1 MVLAAW
7 GYAALG
13 AVSFTDQNLDA
24 GYLNPGDVGIAI
36 QQIVVQGDSTK
47 QAYFDAITV
56 RNLGT
61 ATHEEIVKI
70 EIWNGGVKLGEITDP
85 IGLATGGVTIPV
97 NYTLAA
103 GATATLEVRVD
114 VAGTASVAGGE
125 TLILEVRFHY
135 FLGATA
141 YTSAW
146 IADGKTEEIKRA
158 GFEEIEETTLAAGN
172 YNPGDGAG
180 SPVQQVTFTDTDANS
195 AQIEVTT
202 IKVRNLGT
210 ATDADIEKLVVK
222 VTDNGTTYTAD
233 TAAIPGIDLSTWNDG
248 GVEFVPNN
256 FVNGGG
262 QWNGIVDDDA
272 AIEILVEIKVK
283 DPLASDGRTVR
294 TEVIIELSEQ
304 QPGGDQNFV
313 QSSQAP
319 TTQTIRNAGVEEIEE
334 QSTPPASGVLNPGE
348 LLIQKIRLT
357 DFDVNNNVPEV
368 TCVWVKNL
376 GTANG
381 GQNEDIV
388 EIRVRTGAGTPLG
401 TFNNAEIEDLR
412 TTGVWLDIT
421 DQALSDDDG
430 ELVIEILFRIGD
442 NLTPGATLRPRIMV
456 KINEDLVN
464 NNQDETNSAYESAAV
479 DYPQFV
485 ELRDPGFEYAEDI
498 AQDSATVYTG
508 QRFCAQKI
516 RLDDQDENDD
526 GVTINPVVIKNLG
539 TATGTD
545 GGTEVVKIEIR
556 NANGDLLGETED
568 TSGLTASGVTIST
581 LQNNTVA
588 DNGATELW
596 IWVTIAAPE
605 EAEADRTVKLET
617 TVFHLEDGA
626 TYQATVTS
634 EAMFTI
640 AINHRPVVDF
650 NWSPTDPT
658 WEDTITFTPQN
669 VSDPDGDALVEYR
682 WDFGD
687 GSDPVV
693 KTGAQ
698 SVTHEYPEGGT
709 FTVTLTV
716 TDERG
721 LTGTKSKEITVEGRL
736 NQPPTADFDWTPTS
750 PEAGDEVTFT
760 ATASDPDD
768 PPDTPLTYAWDFG
781 DGTTLAAS
789 EDNQEVTHTYANAG
803 TYTVTLT
810 VSDSR
815 GAQTV
820 VEHDITVVEAVNA
833 PPTITQFSASTNTPA
848 VNQEVT
854 FTATAADDE
863 NDEITDWEWD
873 FGDGTTS
880 TAAPPVTHTYTKTG
894 FITVKVRAKDG
905 NGSNTFGPWASL
917 EIYVRGPGAADIGTK
932 LAQNPVAT
940 QAAIEFLLPQGAE
953 NPVLRVFDLLGR
965 LVFQSDAPVDGQFTW
980 GLVDSA
986 DRAVPNGLYFYLI
999 TATLDGRTIRSE
1011 VGRILVVR

>member
-24 GYLNPGDVGIAI
+24 GYLNPGDDGIAV
-36 QQIVVQGDSTK
+36 QQIAIQGDSTK
-47 QAYFDAITV
+47 QAQFDAITV

-61 ATHEEIVKI
+61 ATSDQITRI
-70 EIWNGGVKLGEITDP
+70 EIWDGGVQIGAVDNP

-103 GATATLEVRVD
+103 GATATIEVRVD
-114 VAGTASVAGGE
+114 VAGAGFVTGGE

-146 IADGKTEEIKRA
+146 IADGKTEEIKKA

-180 SPVQQVTFTDTDANS
+180 NPVQQVTFTDTDANTG
-195 AQIEVTT
+195 AITVTQ

-210 ATDADIEKLVVK
+210 ATGDDVAQITLTVRDGGVDYDATKTNL
-222 VTDNGTTYTAD
+222 TN
-233 TAAIPGIDLSTWNDG
+233 WNDG
-248 GVEFVPNN
+248 GVIFTLADLGWDGV
-256 FVNGGG
+256 
-262 QWNGIVDDDA
+262 VDDNA
-272 AIEILVEIKVK
+272 AIEITVEIQVIQ
-283 DPLASDGRTVR
+283 PPAGSPTDGRTVR
-294 TEVIIELSEQ
+294 TEVIIELTEQ
-304 QPGGDQNFV
+304 LQDYSQR
-313 QSSQAP
+313 SQAP

-348 LLIQKIRLT
+348 ILTQTIQLGDT
-357 DFDVNNNVPEV
+357 DVNNADVV
-368 TCVWVKNL
+368 ITSVWIKNL
-376 GTANG
+376 GSANG
-381 GQNEDIV
+381 AELNKIV
-388 EIRVRTGAGTPLG
+388 IRNGAGTLLREFTGAAIANFHTTGIDLDVTTANQADRTIGDDSTFTLVIQYVLG
-401 TFNNAEIEDLR
+401 AITPGHTIQPRVKVR
-412 TTGVWLDIT
+412 TTENGSGPYESPTVD
-421 DQALSDDDG
+421 
-430 ELVIEILFRIGD
+430 F
-442 NLTPGATLRPRIMV
+442 P
-456 KINEDLVN
+456 LVN
-464 NNQDETNSAYESAAV
+464 GNQ
-479 DYPQFV
+479 V

-498 AQDSATVYTG
+498 AQASATVYTG

-516 RLDDQDENDD
+516 RLDDQDENDA

-556 NANGDLLGETED
+556 NANDDLLGETED

-605 EAEADRTVKLET
+605 EAVADRTMKLET

-634 EAMFTI
+634 EATFTI

-693 KTGAQ
+693 KTSAQ
-698 SVTHEYPEGGT
+698 SVTHEYPDGGT

-721 LTGTKSKEITVEGRL
+721 LAGTKSKEITVEGRP
-736 NQPPTADFDWTPTS
+736 NQPPTADFDWAPTE
-750 PEAGDEVTFT
+750 PEAGDVVTFT
-760 ATASDPDD
+760 ADASDPDD
-768 PPDTPLTYAWDFG
+768 PPDEPFTYAWDFG

-810 VSDSR
+810 VTDSR

-833 PPTITQFSASTNTPA
+833 PPTITQFSVSTNTPA

-854 FTATAADDE
+854 FTANAADDE

-965 LVFQSDAPVDGQFTW
+965 LVFQSDAPVGDQFTW
-980 GLVDSA
+980 DLVDRA

-999 TATLDGRTIRSE
+999 TAALDGRTIRSE

>member
-1 MVLAAW
+1 VE
-7 GYAALG
+7 
-13 AVSFTDQNLDA
+13 
-24 GYLNPGDVGIAI
+24 
-36 QQIVVQGDSTK
+36 IVVAGDPT
-47 QAYFDAITV
+47 
-56 RNLGT
+56 
-61 ATHEEIVKI
+61 
-70 EIWNGGVKLGEITDP
+70 
-85 IGLATGGVTIPV
+85 
-97 NYTLAA
+97 
-103 GATATLEVRVD
+103 
-114 VAGTASVAGGE
+114 
-125 TLILEVRFHY
+125 
-135 FLGATA
+135 
-141 YTSAW
+141 
-146 IADGKTEEIKRA
+146 
-158 GFEEIEETTLAAGN
+158 
-172 YNPGDGAG
+172 
-180 SPVQQVTFTDTDANS
+180 
-195 AQIEVTT
+195 
-202 IKVRNLGT
+202 
-210 ATDADIEKLVVK
+210 
-222 VTDNGTTYTAD
+222 
-233 TAAIPGIDLSTWNDG
+233 
-248 GVEFVPNN
+248 
-256 FVNGGG
+256 
-262 QWNGIVDDDA
+262 
-272 AIEILVEIKVK
+272 
-283 DPLASDGRTVR
+283 DGRTVR
-294 TEVIIELSEQ
+294 TEVIVELSEK

-334 QSTPPASGVLNPGE
+334 QSTAPASGVLNPGE
-348 LLIQKIRLT
+348 LLTQTIVVR
-357 DFDVNNNVPEV
+357 DDDVNADQPTV
-368 TCVWVKNL
+368 TRIWIQNQ
-376 GTANG
+376 GTAG
-381 GQNEDIV
+381 DG
-388 EIRVRTGAGTPLG
+388 
-401 TFNNAEIEDLR
+401 EIEDITVKVNGATINTFCDTCADGNFAGFA
-412 TTGVWLDIT
+412 TTGKWLNIDNR
-421 DQALSDDDG
+421 ALDSDDG
-430 ELVIEILFRIGD
+430 ELTIQILYRIGD
-442 NLTPGATLRPRIMV
+442 ITPGHTLRPRV
-456 KINEDLVN
+456 KVESMEAGNGPY
-464 NNQDETNSAYESAAV
+464 ETQTV
-479 DYPQFV
+479 DFPTAV
-485 ELRDPGFEYAEDI
+485 ELREAGFEYAEDI
-498 AQDSATVYTG
+498 AQASATVYTG

-516 RLDDQDENDD
+516 RLDDQDENDA

-568 TSGLTASGVTIST
+568 TSGLTASGVTIPT

-605 EAEADRTVKLET
+605 EAVADRTVKLET

-626 TYQATVTS
+626 TYQATVASGAT
-634 EAMFTI
+634 FTI

-650 NWSPTDPT
+650 DWSPTDPT

-669 VSDPDGDALVEYR
+669 VSDPDGDALVEYK

-693 KTGAQ
+693 KTTAQ
-698 SVTHEYPEGGT
+698 SVTHQYPDGGT

-721 LTGTKSKEITVEGRL
+721 LAGTKSKEITVQLRP
-736 NQPPTADFDWTPTS
+736 NQPPTADFTWTPTS

-768 PPDTPLTYAWDFG
+768 PPDEPFTYAWDFG

-815 GAQTV
+815 GAQTT
-820 VEHDITVVEAVNA
+820 VEHDITVAEAVNA
-833 PPTITQFSASTNTPA
+833 PPTITQFSVSTNTPT
-848 VNQEVT
+848 VNQVVT
-854 FTATAADDE
+854 FTANATD
-863 NDEITDWEWD
+863 DEITDWEWD
-873 FGDGTTS
+873 FDGDGTADAT
-880 TAAPPVTHTYTKTG
+880 TDTNTVTHTYTTPG
-894 FITVKVRAKDG
+894 FYTVMVRAKDA
-905 NGSNTFGPWASL
+905 NGSGKFGPWASL